1 MPGFRVV
8 SFKASIYGARQYC
21 SWLANGEIAMG
32 NLARM
37 AQASAAKPAA
47 LLHSQGTLYEALRHA
62 MEAKEF
68 RLLYQPLLN
77 LRSTSV
83 VGAEVLL
90 RWQRGD
96 TLLCAEQFIE
106 ALEKSD
112 LFDTV
117 EEWVLRE
124 ACRRAAWIQRE
135 LASSFRIAVNVAPQ
149 QWTRGGLRR
158 AVVGALDETGCD
170 PEMLDIEI
178 TERTALCDCSRV
190 QNTMRDFRDMGITV
204 TLDDFGAGHA
214 NFTCLRQFPIN
225 HLKID
230 KFYCQHAKARDKVLA
245 GIISMT
251 HRSGITCTAE
261 GIETQAQLHALQMSA
276 CDEAQGFYIGR
287 PMEFGSLVD
296 GMRHE
301 LARGARLELQAS

>member
-1 MPGFRVV
+1 
-8 SFKASIYGARQYC
+8 
-21 SWLANGEIAMG
+21 MG
-32 NLARM
+32 NLTRM
-37 AQASAAKPAA
+37 AQAPAA
-47 LLHSQGTLYEALRHA
+47 ERAVLLQSQGNIYEAFRQA
-62 MEAKEF
+62 IEAGEF
-68 RLLYQPLLN
+68 RLLYQPILN
-77 LRSTSV
+77 LRSNNL
-83 VGAEVLL
+83 VGAEALL

-96 TLLCAEQFIE
+96 TLLCAEHFIE

-124 ACRRAAWIQRE
+124 ACKRAAWIQE
-135 LASSFRIAVNVAPQ
+135 KLTSSFRIAVNVAPQ

-158 AVVGALDETGCD
+158 AVVGALDESGCD

-178 TERTALCDCSRV
+178 TERTALCDCPSV

-225 HLKID
+225 HMKID
-230 KFYCQHAKARDKVLA
+230 KFYCQHAKARDRVLA

-276 CDEAQGFYIGR
+276 CDEAQGFFIGR
-287 PMEFGSLVD
+287 PMEFGSLVE
-296 GMRHE
+296 GLRHE
-301 LARGARLELQAS
+301 LARGARLERQAS